1 MLFLKLC
8 LFLLL
13 ASSYSK
19 ADCLPDATGKN
30 FTGLCTPGVTTTED
44 TQIDIVEEDFGTEIV
59 TTTTTTVTNTEVTV
73 TNQDSQDLLDG
84 TNNYVT
90 STKEGD
96 MDSDWGGQGPASMPT
111 GNACYGLGTDKC
123 AAITGSGNTTST
135 MGVEGMGTTF
145 IQTVDFSELNISNGG
160 EVKYSIEVDKQDAQ
174 DRIYMHV
181 TGLNGTSQVFS
192 GTDILSESGVST
204 GYQSY
209 NGSFDFS
216 GVLNR
221 VTIEVGGRDINLAV
235 GPVFDDVS
243 VNVFYNVINTI
254 ITQQITTVEEIY
266 YLNLLDTEI
275 NFAEEVFEFND
286 ISTNDV
292 GEIEFMPFEPEYEE
306 VTYESVEIE
315 MAEIELEFDYV
326 EVSYDVT
333 YDAPPPMELLPPPD
347 MNMDFEVPVNIE
359 TVSIE
364 IEMEMN
370 LELPSLEDMPPPPD
384 MMASVEEV
392 APPMEMDDVP
402 PPMETEPEVEIEV
415 EPVETEVEE
424 TKPQIEEVQEEPEMV
439 ETEPE
444 ETVEEAPEEVEEVE
458 EVEETKEPEEEAP
471 EEVEET
477 KEEPKEAPKKEE
489 KKEEPKKEPKKEPS
503 AKEKAATKIVKK
515 IDDKAR
521 YDDAAQTKTLIVM
534 QILGNTKS
542 FFDTQSYIQDT
553 NVTEYLNK
561 TIDDQYGM
569 LFDMAQG
576 QIMDDMVNSQWQ
588 KSQ

>member
-1 MLFLKLC
+1 MLAKLLFIKLC
-8 LFLLL
+8 LLLLL

-30 FTGLCTPGVTTTED
+30 FLGLCTPEVTTTED
-44 TQIDIVEEDFGTEIV
+44 TQIDITEEDLGTEIV

-73 TNQDSQDLLDG
+73 TNEDSGNILDG
-84 TNNYVT
+84 TNGYVGT
-90 STKEGD
+90 SNEGD
-96 MDSDWGGQGPASMPT
+96 MDIDWGGQGPASMPT
-111 GNACYGLGTDKC
+111 GNSCYGLGADKC
-123 AAITGSGNTTST
+123 AAIAGSGNSTST
-135 MGVEGMGTTF
+135 MGVDGMGTTF

-160 EVKYSIEVDKQDAQ
+160 EVKYSIEVDKQDDQ
-174 DRIYMHV
+174 DRIYMHI

-254 ITQQITTVEEIY
+254 ITQQITTIEEIY

-286 ISTNDV
+286 IATNDI
-292 GEIEFMPFEPEYEE
+292 GEIEFMPFESEYEE
-306 VTYESVEIE
+306 VTYETVEVE
-315 MAEIELEFDYV
+315 MAEIELEFEYV

-333 YDAPPPMELLPPPD
+333 FDAPPPMELLPPPD
-347 MNMDFEVPVNIE
+347 MNMDFEMPVNIE
-359 TVSIE
+359 TVTLE
-364 IEMEMN
+364 IEMEMD
-370 LELPSLEDMPPPPD
+370 LPPPD
-384 MMASVEEV
+384 MVASVEEI
-392 APPMEMDDVP
+392 APPIEI
-402 PPMETEPEVEIEV
+402 EPEI
-415 EPVETEVEE
+415 VETEVEE
-424 TKPQIEEVQEEPEMV
+424 IKPQIEEVQEEPKMIEP
-439 ETEPE
+439 EPE
-444 ETVEEAPEEVEEVE
+444 ETVEEAPEEVEEIE
-458 EVEETKEPEEEAP
+458 EVEEVKEPEEEAP
-471 EEVEET
+471 EEIEEAEEEV
-477 KEEPKEAPKKEE
+477 KEEPKKEE
-489 KKEEPKKEPKKEPS
+489 KKEEPKKEPKKESS
-503 AKEKAATKIVKK
+503 AKEKAASKIVKK

-534 QILGNTKS
+534 QILGNTKT

>member
-13 ASSYSK
+13 ASSYSR

-30 FTGLCTPGVTTTED
+30 FLGLCTPEITITED
-44 TQIDIVEEDFGTEIV
+44 TQIDITEEDLGTEIV

-73 TNQDSQDLLDG
+73 TNENSDNLLNSSNGYVG
-84 TNNYVT
+84 TSN
-90 STKEGD
+90 EGD
-96 MDSDWGGQGPASMPT
+96 MDIDWGGQGPASMPT
-111 GNACYGLGTDKC
+111 GNACYGLGSDKC
-123 AAITGSGNTTST
+123 AQITGSGNSTST
-135 MGVEGMGTTF
+135 MGVDGMGTTF

-160 EVKYSIEVDKQDAQ
+160 EVKYSLEVDKQDAE

-216 GVLNR
+216 GVLNK
-221 VTIEVGGRDINLAV
+221 VTIEIGGRDINLAV

-243 VNVFYNVINTI
+243 VDVFYNVINTI

-286 ISTNDV
+286 IATNDI
-292 GEIEFMPFEPEYEE
+292 GEIEFMPFESEYEE
-306 VTYESVEIE
+306 VTYETVEVE
-315 MAEIELEFDYV
+315 MAEIELEFEYV
-326 EVSYDVT
+326 EISYDVT
-333 YDAPPPMELLPPPD
+333 FDAPPPMELLPAPD
-347 MNMDFEVPVNIE
+347 MNMDFEMPVNIE
-359 TVSIE
+359 TVTLE
-364 IEMEMN
+364 IEMEMD
-370 LELPSLEDMPPPPD
+370 LPPPD
-384 MMASVEEV
+384 MVASVEEI
-392 APPMEMDDVP
+392 APPIEI
-402 PPMETEPEVEIEV
+402 EPEI
-415 EPVETEVEE
+415 VETEVEE
-424 TKPQIEEVQEEPEMV
+424 IKPQIEEVQEEPKMIEP
-439 ETEPE
+439 EPE
-444 ETVEEAPEEVEEVE
+444 ETVEEAPEEVEEIE
-458 EVEETKEPEEEAP
+458 EVEEVKEPEEEAP
-471 EEVEET
+471 EEIEEAEEEV
-477 KEEPKEAPKKEE
+477 KEEPKKEE
-489 KKEEPKKEPKKEPS
+489 KKEEPKKEEKKESS
-503 AKEKAATKIVKK
+503 AKEKAASKIVKK

-576 QIMDDMVNSQWQ
+576 QMMDDMVNSQWQ

>member
-1 MLFLKLC
+1 LLFTKLC
-8 LFLLL
+8 LLLLL
-13 ASSYSK
+13 ASSYSR
-19 ADCLPDATGKN
+19 ADCLPNTE
-30 FTGLCTPGVTTTED
+30 GLCTPGVTTTED
-44 TQIDIVEEDFGTEIV
+44 TQIDITEEDLGTEII
-59 TTTTTTVTNTEVTV
+59 TTTTTTVTNTEITV
-73 TNQDSQDLLDG
+73 TNQESGDLLDG
-84 TNNYVT
+84 TNGYV
-90 STKEGD
+90 SSGNEGD

-160 EVKYSIEVDKQDAQ
+160 EVKYSIEVDKQDDQ
-174 DRIYMHV
+174 DRIYMHI
-181 TGLNGTSQVFS
+181 TGLNGTSQVFQ

-216 GVLNR
+216 GILNR
-221 VTIEVGGRDINLAV
+221 VTTIEVGGRDINLAV

-243 VNVFYNVINTI
+243 VDVFYNVINTI

-286 ISTNDV
+286 IGTNDV
-292 GEIEFMPFEPEYEE
+292 GEIEFMPFESEYEE

-315 MAEIELEFDYV
+315 MAEIELEFEYV

-333 YDAPPPMELLPPPD
+333 FDAPPPMELLPPPD

-370 LELPSLEDMPPPPD
+370 LDLPPPD
-384 MMASVEEV
+384 MVASVEEM
-392 APPMEMDDVP
+392 APPIELEETAP
-402 PPMETEPEVEIEV
+402 PIEIEP

-424 TKPQIEEVQEEPEMV
+424 TKPQIEEVQEEPEMT
-439 ETEPE
+439 EPEPE
-444 ETVEEAPEEVEEVE
+444 ETVEEAPEEVE

-471 EEVEET
+471 EEVEEIEEET
-477 KEEPKEAPKKEE
+477 KEEPKKEE